1 MVLVRLLFIAF
12 VVLSIIYLSLS
23 LYSRS
28 KARDR
33 LEAEWDAGDFD
44 IPRESYVRAGL
55 VQYDGSLRRKLILG
69 VYVVPM
75 SLVCLIIYLVN
86 FA

>member
-33 LEAEWDAGDFD
+33 LEAEWDAGDFE

-55 VQYDGSLRRKLILG
+55 AEYDGSLRRKLILG

-75 SLVCLIIYLVN
+75 SVVILIIYLVN

>member
-1 MVLVRLLFIAF
+1 MPLVRLLFIAF
-12 VVLSIIYLSLS
+12 VVLSVIYLSLS

-28 KARDR
+28 RARHR
-33 LEAEWDAGDFD
+33 LEAEWDEGDFD

-55 VQYDGSLRRKLILG
+55 TEYDSSLRRKLILG
-69 VYVVPM
+69 VYIVPM
-75 SLVCLIIYLVN
+75 TIVVLIIYLVN

>member
-1 MVLVRLLFIAF
+1 MALVRLLFIAF

-28 KARDR
+28 RARAR
-33 LEAEWDAGDFD
+33 LEAEYDAGDFD
-44 IPRESYVRAGL
+44 IPREAYVRAGL
-55 VQYDGSLRRKLILG
+55 VEYDGSLRRKLILG
-69 VYVVPM
+69 VYIVPM